1 MEKTGK
7 SLIFRIYCA
16 KILMIYSQ
24 SKKGKMSKTRKN
36 RKKSFSIPQALII
49 YGQKERRLIKKN
61 QWTWGIK
68 KRARKPR
75 KRAENKRGG
84 KS

>member
-1 MEKTGK
+1 
-7 SLIFRIYCA
+7 
-16 KILMIYSQ
+16 MIYSQ

-68 KRARKPR
+68 KRAGKPQ
-75 KRAENKRGG
+75 KWAENKRGG